1 MATTKTTATKGRAK
15 PTTATKARAKPA
27 ATKAPTAKGAATKAP
42 AAKRAATKAPA
53 TTATKAPATKTPAA
67 KTPATKAAAAAPAGE
82 LATLSFTEPAAW
94 GAWLAENHASSR
106 GVWLRFAK
114 KASGVASL
122 TYAQA
127 LEEALTWGWI
137 DGQSKGIDATY
148 WRQRYT
154 PRGPKSLWSKIN
166 REKALALIASGKM
179 RPPGLEQ
186 VERARRD
193 GRWDAAYDSPG
204 RATVPDDLA
213 AALAATPRAKAF
225 FATLDSRNRY
235 AVLYRVQTAK
245 RPETRARNIAR
256 FVEMLARGEKLH
268 P

>member
-1 MATTKTTATKGRAK
+1 MAATKKVSAK
-15 PTTATKARAKPA
+15 KAATKKVATKKAATKPAKAPAAKPA
-27 ATKAPTAKGAATKAP
+27 KAPAAKPAKAPATKKVATKAP
-42 AAKRAATKAPA
+42 AATAP
-53 TTATKAPATKTPAA
+53 
-67 KTPATKAAAAAPAGE
+67 PAGE
-82 LATLSFTEPAAW
+82 PETLHFTEPAAL
-94 GAWLAENHASSR
+94 GAWLAANHASST

-137 DGQSKGIDATY
+137 DGQVKSIDATF

-179 RPPGLEQ
+179 RPSGLEQ
-186 VERARRD
+186 VERAKRD

-213 AALAATPRAKAF
+213 AAFAKSPRAAAF

-235 AVLYRVQTAK
+235 AVLYRLQTSK
-245 RPETRARNIAR
+245 RPETRARNLAR
-256 FVEMLARGEKLH
+256 FVEMLARHEKLH

>member
-1 MATTKTTATKGRAK
+1 MAATKKVSAK
-15 PTTATKARAKPA
+15 KAATKKVATKKAATKPA
-27 ATKAPTAKGAATKAP
+27 KAPTAKAPTAKLAKAPAAKPAKAPATKKAATKAP
-42 AAKRAATKAPA
+42 AAAP
-53 TTATKAPATKTPAA
+53 
-67 KTPATKAAAAAPAGE
+67 PAGE
-82 LATLSFTEPAAW
+82 PETLHFTEPAAL
-94 GAWLAENHASSR
+94 GAWLATNHASST

-114 KASGVASL
+114 KATGVASL

-137 DGQSKGIDATY
+137 DGHVKSIDATF

-179 RPPGLEQ
+179 QPPGREQ
-186 VERARRD
+186 VERAKRD

-213 AALAATPRAKAF
+213 AAFAKSPRAAAF

-235 AVLYRVQTAK
+235 AVLYRLQTSK
-245 RPETRARNIAR
+245 RPETRARNLAR
-256 FVEMLARGEKLH
+256 FVEMLERHEKLH
-268 P
+268 S